1 MKYLGIDYGEE
12 RIGLAA
18 SGLSGGLVFALATVQ
33 RKQYPG
39 REEFFAA
46 ILKIIEQEGI
56 EAIVVG
62 LPLPLNPPTT
72 SFEPSLSSTQPKPV
86 SPPENMYA
94 NNDATLAA
102 TRKGRALPQA
112 MEQAENYFFG
122 RSDLPAKKAHT
133 FLPDVTL
140 EPLTCRRARNFAAS
154 LKRRCGLPVFLVNE
168 ALSSA
173 EAAQRLKEAGLK
185 GKKLLEA
192 LDSQA
197 AVIILE
203 TFLNLPVER
212 RSAI

>member
-1 MKYLGIDYGEE
+1 MKYLAIDYGEK

-18 SGLSGGLVFALATVQ
+18 SDVSGSLAFALVALQ
-33 RKQYPG
+33 RKKYPT

-46 ILKIIEQEGI
+46 ILKIIEQEKI

-62 LPLPLNPPTT
+62 LPLPLTPLTT
-72 SFEPSLSSTQPKPV
+72 AQKPSLNLAQPG
-86 SPPENMYA
+86 PEPEPEP
-94 NNDATLAA
+94 
-102 TRKGRALPQA
+102 GP
-112 MEQAENYFFG
+112 EPE
-122 RSDLPAKKAHT
+122 P
-133 FLPDVTL
+133 

-154 LKRRCGLPVFLVNE
+154 LKRRCALPVFLVNE

-173 EAAQRLKEAGLK
+173 EARSRLEEAGLK

-203 TFLNLPVER
+203 TFLNSPVEQHN
-212 RSAI
+212 AI